1 MPQEIKK
8 HQYMK
13 YITLFR
19 RAALPALMAAALC
32 ACTDRTEELG
42 GDDGRKP
49 DLGQITPAVV
59 YNAPEDI
66 DGPVRD
72 IADGMTFYFARNDY
86 EGRANRG
93 TVCAEP
99 IPGTIDNNLDGY
111 NILFNPVQYYDGK
124 MTTQMQGW
132 YPEGGVYDE
141 GDGYPEVEFE
151 IDGSQDIMM
160 SNVLEGTMADRGIDY
175 QERDDHRFVFEH
187 KLTQLQFYVKAESQL
202 AMEQWGEIKSISIP
216 EQQYVA
222 TLILGIGA
230 TDPEDAE
237 CSFGR
242 TTTTLTAIMDN
253 NVPFEIPLS
262 KGDDDEGQFAGLIML
277 MPQTLSAGETTEQ
290 TGLLLD
296 VETSTGRKEIKVSV
310 KNTLELLA
318 GHAHKAII
326 EFKQG
331 PDSVI
336 LVPTE
341 WRKAEVDVAVGK
353 PQPYVRKGENYIV
366 SRGMFGDAADYT
378 IRDDK
383 WTDNS
388 HTGENSIPAILEV
401 SVTDLPQEYTWT
413 DAQGTNPCSD
423 LGADWR
429 LPSLA
434 EMQLIQQYKGELDK
448 EGTVTPTGIYWTLYS
463 DKSGYAYTIDMDG
476 SHEGVETAV
485 GEQHKVRCVRD
496 IDMSK

>member
-1 MPQEIKK
+1 
-8 HQYMK
+8 MK

-72 IADGMTFYFARNDY
+72 IADGMTFYFARADY
-86 EGRANRG
+86 QYAPQ
-93 TVCAEP
+93 TATLSAAA
-99 IPGTIDNNLDGY
+99 IPGTIDNDLEGY
-111 NILFNPVQYYDGK
+111 NILFDPVQYYDGQ

-132 YPEGGVYDE
+132 YPENLGYYSAGPTGGMMWTITGKE
-141 GDGYPEVEFE
+141 
-151 IDGSQDIMM
+151 DILI
-160 SNVLEGTMADRGIDY
+160 SNVLTGNMTDRGIDY

-187 KLTQLQFYVKAESQL
+187 QLTQLQFYVKAESQL
-202 AMEQWGEIKSISIP
+202 AMEQWGEIMSINVP
-216 EQQYVA
+216 NQKYMA
-222 TLILGIGA
+222 N
-230 TDPEDAE
+230 
-237 CSFGR
+237 
-242 TTTTLTAIMDN
+242 TTLSVGAMTGQTTSLFSPMPTLSPTPLSAIMDN

-296 VETSTGRKEIKVSV
+296 VETSTGRKEIKVTV

-341 WRKAEVDVAVGK
+341 WREMDVDVAVGK

-413 DAQGTNPCSD
+413 DAQGTNPCSA

-429 LPSLA
+429 MPSLA

-476 SHEGVETAV
+476 SHEGVETAAS
-485 GEQHKVRCVRD
+485 EQHKVRCVRD

>member
-72 IADGMTFYFARNDY
+72 IADGMTFYFARADY
-86 EGRANRG
+86 SGLPAMA
-93 TVCAEP
+93 TVSTAP
-99 IPGTIDNNLDGY
+99 IPGTIDNDLEGY
-111 NILFNPVQYYDGK
+111 NILFDPVQYYDGQ

-132 YPEGGVYDE
+132 FPQEGGTYMGSGTSAMVSWA
-141 GDGYPEVEFE
+141 
-151 IDGSQDIMM
+151 IDGSQDVMM
-160 SNVLEGTMADRGIDY
+160 SNILTGTMADRGIDY

-187 KLTQLQFYVKAESQL
+187 QLTQLQFYVKAESQL
-202 AMEQWGEIKSISIP
+202 AMEQWGEIVSISLP
-216 EQQYVA
+216 NQQYMA
-222 TLILGIGA
+222 NMMIGIGGMMGNSQFQPMP
-230 TDPEDAE
+230 T
-237 CSFGR
+237 R
-242 TTTTLTAIMDN
+242 TTLTAIMDN
-253 NVPFEIPLS
+253 NCPFEIPLS

-366 SRGMFGDAADYT
+366 SRGMFGDAADYN
-378 IRDDK
+378 IRDEK

-401 SVTDLPQEYTWT
+401 NVTDLPQEYTWT
-413 DAQGTNPCSD
+413 AAQGTNPCSA

-448 EGTVTPTGIYWTLYS
+448 EGTVTPAGIYWTLYS

-476 SHEGVETAV
+476 SHEGVETAA

>member
-1 MPQEIKK
+1 
-8 HQYMK
+8 MK
-13 YITLFR
+13 YIRLLR
-19 RAALPALMAAALC
+19 RAALPALLAAAFC
-32 ACTDRTEELG
+32 SCTDRTEEI
-42 GDDGRKP
+42 DDNGRRP
-49 DLGQITPAVV
+49 DPGQISPAVV

-72 IADGMTFYFARNDY
+72 IADGMTFYFARADY
-86 EGRANRG
+86 NGLPAMA
-93 TVCAEP
+93 TVSPQA
-99 IPGTIDNNLDGY
+99 IPGTIDNELEGY
-111 NILFNPVQYYDGK
+111 NIVFDPVQYYDGQ

-132 YPEGGVYDE
+132 YPQEGGTYMDAGASAMVMWT
-141 GDGYPEVEFE
+141 
-151 IDGSQDIMM
+151 IDGSQDVMM
-160 SNVLEGTMADRGIDY
+160 SNILAGTIGDRGIDY
-175 QERDDHRFVFEH
+175 QGRDDHRFVFEH
-187 KLTQLQFYVKAESQL
+187 QLTQLQFYVKAESQL
-202 AMEQWGEIKSISIP
+202 AMEQWGEIKSISLP
-216 EQQYVA
+216 NQKYTA
-222 TLILGIGA
+222 NMMLGIGGMMGNSQFQIMPA
-230 TDPEDAE
+230 P
-237 CSFGR
+237 
-242 TTTTLTAIMDN
+242 TTLNAIMDDKC
-253 NVPFEIPLS
+253 PFEIPLS
-262 KGDDDEGQFAGLIML
+262 NGDDDEGQFAGLIML
-277 MPQTLSAGETTEQ
+277 MPQTLAAGETTEQ

-336 LVPTE
+336 LVPTD
-341 WRKAEVDVAVGK
+341 WREVEMDVAVGK

-366 SRGMFGDAADYT
+366 SRGMFGDAADYN
-378 IRDDK
+378 IRDEK

-401 SVTDLPQEYTWT
+401 NVTDLPQEYTWT
-413 DAQGTNPCSD
+413 AAQGTNPCSA

-448 EGTVTPTGIYWTLYS
+448 EGTVTPAGIYWTLYS

-476 SHEGVETAV
+476 SHEGVETAA